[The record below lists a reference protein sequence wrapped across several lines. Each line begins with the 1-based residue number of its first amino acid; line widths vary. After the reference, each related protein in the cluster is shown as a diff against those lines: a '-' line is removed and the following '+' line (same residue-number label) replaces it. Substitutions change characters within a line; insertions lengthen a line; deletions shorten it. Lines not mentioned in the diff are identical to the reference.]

1 MKRIGILGGTF
12 NPIHIGHLAIAQVAL
27 QKLDLDKVIFVP
39 CCLPPHKNANT
50 VISAQDRLQMVRL
63 ATEENPV
70 FSVSD
75 YEIKKGGKSYSY
87 YTVEHFYKKFHQG
100 TKIYFI
106 IGADAL
112 EDLDKW
118 HRINDILKI
127 ATFVA
132 VERKGSRLAKSNRKI
147 KYISMPAIDISSS
160 EIRRLLR
167 AGESVKY
174 LMPEKVIKF
183 IKRKKLY
190 ID

>member
-100 TKIYFI
+100 AKIYFI